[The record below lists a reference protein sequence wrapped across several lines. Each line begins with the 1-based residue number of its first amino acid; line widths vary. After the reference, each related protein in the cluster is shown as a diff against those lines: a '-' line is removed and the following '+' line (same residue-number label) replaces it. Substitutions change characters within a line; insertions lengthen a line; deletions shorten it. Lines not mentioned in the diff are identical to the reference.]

1 MIEIFKPKIEG
12 REKAVWQTAE
22 GRKLPMSKISHQHLS
37 NIYWYNKVFSTDI
50 RQRNC
55 KHRMEFCMRFAEHK
69 IKELYQG
76 KILSWKPVY
85 KYEKIWLEELN
96 SLKENN
102 ILFEGCKIGEL
113 DQNLI

>member
-37 NIYWYNKVFSTDI
+37 NIYWYNRVFSTDI
-50 RQRNC
+50 RQRSY
-55 KHRMEFCMRFAEHK
+55 KQRMEFCMRFAEHK
-69 IKELYQG
+69 IKELYHG
-76 KILSWKPVY
+76 EILLWKPLY

-96 SLKENN
+96 LLTEND
-102 ILFEGCKIGEL
+102 IVFEDNKIGKL